1 MTDTVSGSLRAGA
14 GLLMLVVPAF
24 AALPQ
29 ALILTGA
36 GALLVGASVL
46 GPFRRWTAAP
56 TLAAVVPVI
65 QCAAWPPG
73 SVLLAAEGLL
83 ILGYLLLLDGPASL
97 PWLRSQA
104 RYAVAGLV
112 GAGVVLAALAIP
124 SATSAWLVLA
134 GLGGAVAAY
143 VIAVP
148 LARPPREG
156 DTRGG

>member
-1 MTDTVSGSLRAGA
+1 MTDTVSSALRAGA
-14 GLLMLVVPAF
+14 GLLMLIVPAL
-24 AALPQ
+24 AAPPQ
-29 ALILTGA
+29 ALVLTGA
-36 GALLVGASVL
+36 GALLVGTSVL
-46 GPFRRWTAAP
+46 GRFRRWTAAG

-97 PWLRSQA
+97 PWLRGQA

-134 GLGGAVAAY
+134 GLGAAVAAY
-143 VIAVP
+143 LIAVP
-148 LARPPREG
+148 LARPPHG
-156 DTRGG
+156 